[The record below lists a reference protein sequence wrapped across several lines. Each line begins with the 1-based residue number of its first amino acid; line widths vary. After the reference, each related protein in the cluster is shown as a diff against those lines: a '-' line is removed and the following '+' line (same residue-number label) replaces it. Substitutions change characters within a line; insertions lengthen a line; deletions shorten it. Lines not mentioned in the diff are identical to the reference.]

1 MDKRVLTASSQS
13 FIGKRLKSPLPKL
26 RITPMATLIK
36 NGTLVTAS
44 ETFQTDVLIEGET
57 ISQIDKN
64 LVHPN
69 AEIVDATWKLIM
81 PGGIDPHIH
90 LDLPM
95 FGTVSSDDH
104 YTGHKAA
111 AFGGTTTV
119 MDFVPLDS
127 PHPAGEGAGVK
138 ASAGDFKYS
147 VDLWFEKSAKAAI
160 DYSFHMNLTKL
171 DEKIAKE
178 IPSLR
183 DMGITTLKVFTAY
196 NGRLRI
202 DDGSIF
208 RAMQIARN
216 NGMLIMAHC
225 ENGDVIE
232 TLTEQALSAGHTTP
246 EWHALTRPAWG
257 GVESTL
263 RVAGMAAAANA
274 SAYIVHMNVG
284 GEVDMLKYARERG
297 VKVMGETCPQ
307 YLFFTIDDL
316 RRPDGAKWI
325 CSPPMRTAEDNARL
339 WKGLSEGILQT
350 IGTDHCPFFYDG
362 TKSIIYEGRE
372 IDIPGKELGKDDFT
386 KIPNGLP
393 GVEDRLPVMWT
404 CGVRAGKI
412 TANQFVAYNSTN
424 PAKIFGLYPR
434 KGALLP
440 GSDADIVIWDPE
452 KKFTYGIAYS
462 HQRTDYN
469 LYEGWE
475 LIGYPTK
482 VFLRGKLIVNEDE
495 WLGKAGMG
503 QFLKREEGI

>member
-1 MDKRVLTASSQS
+1 MTA
-13 FIGKRLKSPLPKL
+13 I
-26 RITPMATLIK
+26 LIK
-36 NGTLVTAS
+36 NGTLITAS
-44 ETFQTDVLIEGET
+44 ETFEADILVEDEQISLIG
-57 ISQIDKN
+57 KN
-64 LVHPN
+64 LQHPN
-69 AEIVDATWKLIM
+69 ADVIDAAGKLVL
-81 PGGIDPHIH
+81 PGGIDPHVH

-119 MDFVPLDS
+119 MDFVVLDS
-127 PHPAGEGAGVK
+127 PRSQGEGIGVREN
-138 ASAGDFKYS
+138 DFKYS

-160 DYSFHMNLTKL
+160 DYSFHMNLTRF
-171 DEKIAKE
+171 DEKIERE

-183 DMGITTLKVFTAY
+183 EMGITTLKVFTAY
-196 NGRLRI
+196 TGRLRI

-208 RAMQIARN
+208 RTMQIARD
-216 NGMLIMAHC
+216 NGMLVMAHC
-225 ENGDVIE
+225 ENGDVID
-232 TLTEQALSAGHTTP
+232 TLVEQALAAGHTSP
-246 EWHALTRPAWG
+246 EWHALTRPGWG

-263 RVAGMAAAANA
+263 RVAGMASAADA
-274 SAYIVHMNVG
+274 SVYIVHMNMG

-325 CSPPMRTAEDNARL
+325 CSPPMRSAPDNARL
-339 WKGLSEGILQT
+339 WEGLSEGILQT

-362 TKSIIYEGRE
+362 TRPIVYEGQE
-372 IDIPGKELGKDDFT
+372 IAIPGKELGKEDFT
-386 KIPNGLP
+386 RIPNGLP
-393 GVEDRLPVMWT
+393 GVEDRMPVMWT
-404 CGVRAGKI
+404 CGVRSGRI
-412 TANQFVAYNSTN
+412 TANQFVAYNCTN

-452 KKFTYGIAYS
+452 KRVTYGVVQA

-475 LIGYPTK
+475 LVGMPEK
-482 VFLRGKLIVNEDE
+482 VFLRGKLIVDGGQ
-495 WLGKAGMG
+495 WFGKAGEG
-503 QFLKREEGI
+503 QFLKRREGEIL

>member
-1 MDKRVLTASSQS
+1 
-13 FIGKRLKSPLPKL
+13 
-26 RITPMATLIK
+26 MATLIK
-36 NGTLVTAS
+36 NGTLVTAT
-44 ETFQTDVLIEGET
+44 ETFQADILIQDEKIARVSPSLEVDSVST
-57 ISQIDKN
+57 I
-64 LVHPN
+64 
-69 AEIVDATWKLIM
+69 DASGKLIL
-81 PGGIDPHIH
+81 PGGVDPHTH

-95 FGTVSSDDH
+95 FNTVSSDDH

-127 PHPAGEGAGVK
+127 HRAGRS
-138 ASAGDFKYS
+138 ASVVEAQGDFKYS
-147 VDLWFEKSAKAAI
+147 IDLWLEKAEKAAI
-160 DYSFHMNLTKL
+160 DYSFHMNLTQFN
-171 DEKIAKE
+171 ERIAKE

-183 DMGITTLKVFTAY
+183 EMGITTLKVFTAY
-196 NGRLRI
+196 NGRLRL

-208 RAMQIARN
+208 KALQIARD
-216 NGMLIMAHC
+216 NGMLVMAHC

-232 TLTEQALSAGHTTP
+232 TLVADALRTGHLTP

-257 GVESTL
+257 AVESTL
-263 RVAGMAAAANA
+263 RVAGMASAADAPI
-274 SAYIVHMNVG
+274 YIVHMNTG

-316 RRPDGAKWI
+316 RKPDGAKWI

-339 WKGLSEGILQT
+339 WQGLTEGILQT
-350 IGTDHCPFFYDG
+350 VGTDHCPFFFDG
-362 TKSIIYEGRE
+362 TSPIVYEGSE
-372 IDIPGKELGKDDFT
+372 IAIPGKELGKDDFT

-393 GVEDRLPVMWT
+393 GIQDRMPVLWT
-404 CGVRAGKI
+404 TGVRAGKI
-412 TANQFVAYNSTN
+412 TPNQFVAYISTN

-434 KGALLP
+434 KGALLE

-452 KKFTYGIAYS
+452 KKVKYSVAMS

-475 LIGYPTK
+475 LTGYPEK
-482 VFLRGKLIVNEDE
+482 VFLRGTLIVDGDK
-495 WLGKAGMG
+495 WKGKHGEG
-503 QFLKREEGI
+503 RFLKRGEGHVI

>member
-1 MDKRVLTASSQS
+1 MT
-13 FIGKRLKSPLPKL
+13 
-26 RITPMATLIK
+26 ATLIK
-36 NGTLVTAS
+36 NGTLITAS
-44 ETFQTDVLIEGET
+44 DTLEADILIEGEK
-57 ISQIDKN
+57 ISLIGKG
-64 LVHPN
+64 LRHPS
-69 AEIVDATWKLIM
+69 AEVVDAAGKLIL
-81 PGGIDPHIH
+81 PGGIDPHVH

-119 MDFVPLDS
+119 MDFVVLES
-127 PHPAGEGAGVK
+127 PSPTGRGGRGD
-138 ASAGDFKYS
+138 GDFKYS

-160 DYSFHMNLTKL
+160 DYSFHMNLTKF
-171 DEKIAKE
+171 DERIAQD

-183 DMGITTLKVFTAY
+183 EMGITTLKVFTAY

-208 RAMQIARN
+208 RAMQIARD
-216 NGMLIMAHC
+216 NGMLVMAHC
-225 ENGDVIE
+225 ENGDVID
-232 TLTEQALSAGHTTP
+232 TLVEQALAAGHTSP
-246 EWHALTRPAWG
+246 EWHALTRPGWG
-257 GVESTL
+257 GVEATL
-263 RVAGMAAAANA
+263 RMAGMAAAAEA
-274 SAYIVHMNVG
+274 SVYIVHMNMA

-325 CSPPMRTAEDNARL
+325 CSPPMRSARDKVHL
-339 WKGLSEGILQT
+339 WEALSDGDLQT

-362 TKSIIYEGRE
+362 TRPIVYEGGE
-372 IDIPGKELGKDDFT
+372 VAIPGKELGKDDFT

-404 CGVRAGKI
+404 RGVRTGKI
-412 TANQFVAYNSTN
+412 SASQFVAYHSTN
-424 PAKIFGLYPR
+424 PARIFGLYPR
-434 KGALLP
+434 KGALLA

-452 KKFTYGIAYS
+452 KKVTYGVSHA

-475 LIGYPTK
+475 LTGMPEK
-482 VFLRGKLIVNEDE
+482 VFLRGKLIVDGEQ
-495 WLGKAGMG
+495 WLGRAGDG
-503 QFLKREEGI
+503 QFLKRDEGEVI